1 MLRHLKESDTVDQ
14 LFAILRLLVI
24 AGGISWI
31 LLSSLPKQSA
41 ISLFITIGSFCL
53 YSILLYVFI
62 FLNSHKIRTIYKVAF
77 YLDIVFLF
85 FLVRLTGGFANSFFL
100 GFLLLIALHSFYF
113 GLNFGIRVAALS
125 TVIYLLAGD
134 FALNS
139 TNYID
144 ISLRISFFFLVGV
157 SMGLVAR
164 KENLDKQRIQK
175 LADEL
180 EERSMELEQEKDKL
194 SMILTGI
201 DAGLVL
207 LDTQRYILWVNK
219 VTEEW
224 FNPLEKIKGMNCNI
238 AIWGNEEVC
247 QDCPAQR
254 SLITGKLE
262 NSEVQLRKNDALKHY
277 KITAAPLF
285 NENGGFDRILE
296 LIQDITTEKELQSHL
311 IHSSKFAAIGELAS
325 GIAHEINNPLGSIAV
340 CAKEISD
347 ALNSNSV
354 GRESLS
360 EIKECL
366 SGIKEEISRCKRIT
380 TGLLQ
385 FARKSVNRRIPVD
398 INQLLESVI
407 KLVRYNAEAQ
417 QKKINLHLTSKLLII
432 LGDEDELT
440 QVFLNLILNAKDFT
454 PPGGTIDIYAGR
466 KDAGHIYVHI
476 QDEGCGIPPQNLQKI
491 FNPFFTTK
499 PAGSGTGLGLPISL
513 RIIEAH
519 GGHIKV
525 DSQVD
530 KGTKMSVILPS
541 NREAN

>member
-1 MLRHLKESDTVDQ
+1 MLLHFKKLDAVDQ
-14 LFAILRLLVI
+14 LFAILRVLVI
-24 AGGISWI
+24 VGGISWI
-31 LLSSLPKQSA
+31 LLSSIPKHSA
-41 ISLFITIGSFCL
+41 TLLFATIAFFCI
-53 YSILLYVFI
+53 YSIILYVFI
-62 FLNSHKIRTIYKVAF
+62 FLYPPKIQTIYNVAF
-77 YLDIVFLF
+77 YLDVVFLF
-85 FLVRLTGGFANSFFL
+85 FLVRLTGGFNSSFFL

-113 GLNFGIRVAALS
+113 GLNFGIRVAVLS
-125 TVIYLLAGD
+125 TFVYLLAGD
-134 FALNS
+134 FALGS
-139 TNYID
+139 ANYID
-144 ISLRISFFFLVGV
+144 ISLRLSFFFLVGV

-164 KENLDKQRIQK
+164 KETLDKQRIQK
-175 LADEL
+175 LNDEL
-180 EERSMELEQEKDKL
+180 EEHRMELEQEKDKL

-207 LDTQRYILWVNK
+207 LDKERQILWANR
-219 VTEEW
+219 VTEDW
-224 FNPLEKIKGMNCNI
+224 FNPLERIKGKNCNI
-238 AIWGNEEVC
+238 AIWGNDEVC
-247 QDCPAQR
+247 KDCPAQK

-262 NSEVQLRKNDALKHY
+262 NCEVQLRKDDTLKHY
-277 KITAAPLF
+277 RITAAPLF

-296 LIQDITTEKELQSHL
+296 LIQDITQEKELQSHL

-347 ALNSNSV
+347 ALNTDNVSKKSM
-354 GRESLS
+354 S
-360 EIKECL
+360 EIKDCL
-366 SGIKEEISRCKRIT
+366 GGIKEEINRCKRIT

-385 FARKSVNRRIPVD
+385 FARKSVHRRIPVD

-407 KLVRYNAEAQ
+407 KLVRYNAESH

-432 LGDEDELT
+432 MGDEDELT
-440 QVFLNLILNAKDFT
+440 QVFLNLILNAQDFT
-454 PPGGTIDIYAGR
+454 PPGGSIDIYAGR
-466 KDAGHIYVHI
+466 KDADHIYVYI
-476 QDEGCGIPPQNLQKI
+476 QDEGCGIPPQNLHKI

-519 GGHIKV
+519 GGQIKV
-525 DSQVD
+525 DSQID